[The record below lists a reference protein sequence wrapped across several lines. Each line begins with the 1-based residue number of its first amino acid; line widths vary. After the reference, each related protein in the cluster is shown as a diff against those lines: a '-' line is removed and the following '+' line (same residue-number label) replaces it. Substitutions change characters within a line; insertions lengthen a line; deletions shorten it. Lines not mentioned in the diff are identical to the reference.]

1 MCQCL
6 HLLVLDG
13 AGPAGHNVLVEGAD
27 AEVDSGTAV
36 AEGAVLQRRVEVDEV
51 RGVVCLGVYLGTR

>member
-1 MCQCL
+1 M
-6 HLLVLDG
+6 LDG